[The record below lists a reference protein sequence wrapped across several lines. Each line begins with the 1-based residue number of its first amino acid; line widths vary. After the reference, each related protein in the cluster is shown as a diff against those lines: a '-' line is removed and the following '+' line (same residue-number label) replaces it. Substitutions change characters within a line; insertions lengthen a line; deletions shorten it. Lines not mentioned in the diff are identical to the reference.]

1 MSNARVNQ
9 PIVTHLIKQNCFTR
23 DVTVHSSVPVR
34 SPVYFTSLDEVSTP
48 NGVEIKITEN
58 EYPIT
63 PQYVN
68 SFVDSADYRRDP
80 LGAIANAPQR
90 RNLGDVREIQNV
102 SQMDTSELLNL
113 YNQLKTRFGEAKNA
127 ASQSSATPSASNPS
141 GGDN

>member
-1 MSNARVNQ
+1 MSKKTQ

-23 DVTVHSSVPVR
+23 DVTVHSSDPER
-34 SPVYFTSLDEVSTP
+34 SSTHFTSLDEVSTP

-90 RNLGDVREIQNV
+90 RNLGDVREIQDV
-102 SQMDTSELLNL
+102 SQMDTSELLAL
-113 YNQLKTRFGEAKNA
+113 YNQLQARFGEAQKV
-127 ASQSSATPSASNPS
+127 STTSTATPSSDSS
-141 GGDN
+141 GGNE